1 MPLVSLTDVLKDAQE
16 KKYAVP
22 GFNFHLYEDLVAIV
36 EAAQEARSPVIL
48 MAAGTCMKHWGPT
61 LAAALIKDVASR
73 VDIPVVAHLD
83 HASSLELIFRSIHAG
98 FTSVMYDGS
107 MLPVEENI
115 ANCKIVVKV
124 ARTFGVS
131 VEAELGRVAKG
142 EEGES
147 AVEILTDPSD
157 VVMFCEQTD
166 VDALAVAVGTVHGM
180 QKQEANIHLDLVDA
194 ISKVSPVPLV
204 LHGSSGASSE
214 DLRYIATTAF
224 SKINIGTRLKTVFTE
239 GIREILKN
247 NEELKDQLTL
257 LKMAVPRVKE
267 TVKEKIELLGSG
279 NRV

>member
-1 MPLVSLTDVLKDAQE
+1 MPLVPLTEVLKDAQA

-61 LAAALIKDVASR
+61 LAAALIKEVADR

-83 HASSLELIFRSIHAG
+83 HASSLELIFKSIHAG

-115 ANCKIVVKV
+115 ANSKIVVKV
-124 ARTFGVS
+124 ARAFDVS

-157 VVMFCEQTD
+157 VVMFCEATD

-180 QKQEANIHLDLVDA
+180 QKQEAKIHLDLVDA
-194 ISKVSPVPLV
+194 ISEVSPVPLV
-204 LHGSSGASSE
+204 LHGSSGVSDN
-214 DLRYIATTAF
+214 DLRYIATTGF

-239 GIREILKN
+239 GIREVLQN
-247 NEELKDQLTL
+247 DPDLNDQLKL
-257 LKMAVPRVKE
+257 LKLAVPRVKD

>member
-1 MPLVSLTDVLKDAQE
+1 
-16 KKYAVP
+16 
-22 GFNFHLYEDLVAIV
+22 
-36 EAAQEARSPVIL
+36 
-48 MAAGTCMKHWGPT
+48 
-61 LAAALIKDVASR
+61 
-73 VDIPVVAHLD
+73 
-83 HASSLELIFRSIHAG
+83 
-98 FTSVMYDGS
+98 MYDGS

-257 LKMAVPRVKE
+257 LKMAAPRVKE